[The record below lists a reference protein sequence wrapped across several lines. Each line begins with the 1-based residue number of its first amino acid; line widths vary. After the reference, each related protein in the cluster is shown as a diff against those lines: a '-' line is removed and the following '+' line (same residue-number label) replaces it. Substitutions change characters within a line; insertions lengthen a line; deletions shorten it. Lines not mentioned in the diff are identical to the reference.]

1 MCVKGSEGGAAVPTV
16 SITVNEQCHY
26 CGQRHRC
33 GHCKK
38 LVPVYEKVGKAFA
51 DNDSVV
57 ITKFDATAND
67 IPDTKKFQVHMAELL
82 HGIGHARKCIACMA
96 SAAPYFGHDQ
106 YLLAVQ

>member
-1 MCVKGSEGGAAVPTV
+1 MW
-16 SITVNEQCHY
+16 
-26 CGQRHRC
+26 HRC

-67 IPDTKKFQVHMAELL
+67 IPDTKKFQARMASPLAKHWACPKL
-82 HGIGHARKCIACMA
+82 HCMHGISVSFCSAMTYTCWQLMKVADGQPDANCGMVTSPHAGGKVIA
-96 SAAPYFGHDQ
+96 
-106 YLLAVQ
+106 